1 MSTMSVAHAE
11 QALVTS
17 RAAANK
23 QKREEAAAE
32 VKRLSAEGSVMR
44 LELEQII
51 PTVMQAERDRLALH
65 AQLHNAMKQI
75 AYYSAPLDLSKFP
88 SKKNHA
94 DHAEQL
100 VVWKKKQKELLVQ
113 HADAVRRESGRLRG
127 IELQSELVRLSH
139 SIANWTAIAEGRMPG
154 EIVGGRYTV
163 GEDFLGHTD
172 RRFS

>member
-1 MSTMSVAHAE
+1 MNVAQAE
-11 QALVTS
+11 EALVTA
-17 RAAANK
+17 RAEAAR
-23 QKREEAAAE
+23 QKRAEAVAE
-32 VKRLSAEGSVMR
+32 VKRLSAQGSAMR

-65 AQLHNAMKQI
+65 GQLHNAMRQI
-75 AYYSAPLDLSKFP
+75 SHYSAPLDPLKFP
-88 SKKNHA
+88 SKK
-94 DHAEQL
+94 DHAEHAHQL
-100 VVWKKKQKELLVQ
+100 ALWQARQKELLVQ

-154 EIVGGRYTV
+154 EIVGGVYTV